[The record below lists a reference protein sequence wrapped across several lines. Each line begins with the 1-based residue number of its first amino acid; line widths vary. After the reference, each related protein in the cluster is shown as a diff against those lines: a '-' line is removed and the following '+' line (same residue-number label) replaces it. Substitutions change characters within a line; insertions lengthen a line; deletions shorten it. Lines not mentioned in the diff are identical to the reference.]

1 MFSRDFLKRGERP
14 QMWLDKLKIATIE
27 KDVASLEK
35 LLRDVPELKEKKE
48 REEAL
53 YLLKEATSQ
62 MQKLKHETLISM
74 QQMKKNLDFLR
85 ATDSRSFK
93 NLDIRL

>member
-1 MFSRDFLKRGERP
+1 MFSRGFLKRGERP
-14 QMWLDKLKIATIE
+14 PMWLDKLKIAVIE
-27 KDVASLEK
+27 GDVASLQK
-35 LLRDVPELKEKKE
+35 LLSDVPELKEKRE

-62 MQKLKHETLISM
+62 MQKLKDETLISM
-74 QQMKKNLDFLR
+74 QQMKKNIAFLHS
-85 ATDSRSFK
+85 TDSRSFK

>member
-1 MFSRDFLKRGERP
+1 
-14 QMWLDKLKIATIE
+14 MWLDKLKIATIE

>member
-1 MFSRDFLKRGERP
+1 MFSRGFLKRGERP
-14 QMWLDKLKIATIE
+14 PMWLDKLKIAVIE
-27 KDVASLEK
+27 GDVASLQK
-35 LLRDVPELKEKKE
+35 LLSDVPELKEKRE

-62 MQKLKHETLISM
+62 MQKLKDETLVSM
-74 QQMKKNLDFLR
+74 QQMKKNIAFLHS
-85 ATDSRSFK
+85 TDSRSFK

>member
-1 MFSRDFLKRGERP
+1 
-14 QMWLDKLKIATIE
+14 MWLGKLKIAVIE
-27 KDVASLEK
+27 GDVASLQK
-35 LLRDVPELKEKKE
+35 LLSDVPELKEKRE

-62 MQKLKHETLISM
+62 MQKLKDETLISM
-74 QQMKKNLDFLR
+74 QQMKKNIAFLHS
-85 ATDSRSFK
+85 TDSRSFK

>member
-1 MFSRDFLKRGERP
+1 MFSRGFLKRGERP
-14 QMWLDKLKIATIE
+14 PMWLDKLKIAVIE
-27 KDVASLEK
+27 GDVASLQK
-35 LLRDVPELKEKKE
+35 LLSDVPELKEKRE

-62 MQKLKHETLISM
+62 MQKLKDETLISM
-74 QQMKKNLDFLR
+74 QQMKKNIAFLR
-85 ATDSRSFK
+85 STDSRSFK

>member
-1 MFSRDFLKRGERP
+1 
-14 QMWLDKLKIATIE
+14 MWLDKLKIATIE

-35 LLRDVPELKEKKE
+35 LLRDVPELKEKRE

-53 YLLKEATSQ
+53 YLLKEATFQ
-62 MQKLKHETLISM
+62 MQKLKDETLISM
-74 QQMKKNLDFLR
+74 QQIKKNLDFLR

>member
-14 QMWLDKLKIATIE
+14 QMWLNKLKIATIE

-35 LLRDVPELKEKKE
+35 LLRDVPELKEKRE

-53 YLLKEATSQ
+53 YLLKEATLQ
-62 MQKLKHETLISM
+62 MQKLKDETLVSM

>member
-1 MFSRDFLKRGERP
+1 
-14 QMWLDKLKIATIE
+14 MWLDKLKIATIE

-62 MQKLKHETLISM
+62 MQKLKDETLISM
-74 QQMKKNLDFLR
+74 QQMKKNFDFLR

>member
-14 QMWLDKLKIATIE
+14 QMWMRKLKIAIVE
-27 KDVASLEK
+27 KNVASLEK

-62 MQKLKHETLISM
+62 MQKLKDETLISM

>member
-1 MFSRDFLKRGERP
+1 
-14 QMWLDKLKIATIE
+14 MWLDKLKIATIE

-35 LLRDVPELKEKKE
+35 LLRDIPELKEKRE

-62 MQKLKHETLISM
+62 MQKLKGETLISM

>member
-1 MFSRDFLKRGERP
+1 MFSRGFLKRGERP
-14 QMWLDKLKIATIE
+14 PMWLGKLKIAVIE
-27 KDVASLEK
+27 GDVASLQK
-35 LLRDVPELKEKKE
+35 LLSDVPELKEKRE

-62 MQKLKHETLISM
+62 MQKLKDETLVSM